1 MKNKE
6 IEYGNITLGKINKM
20 LISFIGESTF
30 YYYYEEFANE
40 GLIENWQSKDA
51 FQKYV
56 NRLVAEEDSDYSV
69 LRRTEKNGIPEL
81 LQRIIKK
88 MSEEYPTSG
97 LIFSSIIGLTYG
109 QLYERFLCID
119 LPVCETSQILKEELS
134 LSVKYY
140 VQEFFESIKK
150 EGSEYFDIVSV
161 SLLPSKERFSII
173 YDWIC
178 SESLFKNKETFY
190 KSLADSIP
198 IDKEKDPIQPEHF
211 KQIITNQIG
220 KGKNPEWKNMKQIL
234 DFLSHKNET
243 KALAGMLLEA
253 YICRNIEE
261 YFYKKTEIAE
271 NELSELF
278 NIGNRILSEH
288 LTPEVFD
295 DELTKITFNN
305 FNFKE
310 YEKKCGIIQNAITAI
325 MEDHIYLHDEKQ
337 ASDFINDIKDDVPYA
352 SSFFCSWLEGYI
364 ELSKDNYKGAL
375 NRYLKAFEARKF
387 AGKYFELFIKQAA
400 ALAILF
406 DSDDFAKSF
415 SKLRETKDPR
425 KNRRTPLSKEAK
437 KFWNYGYALEIFSKS
452 AEDTFIENIQRASNF
467 SSIFPTTKMFP
478 SDSKIHKYIT
488 EIILNSH
495 GIGISK
501 NGNLNDDMNSDYKK
515 LLAVSEENINKRI
528 RPQNNSNPF
537 QMPIISVAILYS
549 YKDKRFR
556 DLLDK
561 WFGLTDNSTAFKTI
575 SGDII
580 SDNGQCPLLN
590 ALECYRQIKFVRQ
603 ENDEL
608 CNFYKVLCKKLIDI
622 TSIDFLLITSTK
634 SKYSV
639 LDMAINTCDIELVEL
654 IVEKL
659 KNINDLKISADELSP
674 LYYTL
679 ARLVSVKFPDLEM
692 KKIKEQNETSN
703 INWKNLNVPG
713 MTDNEKMEYF
723 FGSSDVQSYKEYI
736 LGALPEFFSFY
747 IGKRETYPY
756 QTKALKEIALYLLE
770 KTENPD
776 SFILENT
783 ILNQSWTALF
793 MAVETDEPQIC
804 KALIEKGANPN
815 LILGKT
821 EDGIK
826 ITFLRRCIAFKA
838 YNVLEM
844 FLKDFKHLLEEEI
857 NEHDN
862 ELNVTPLTEFLSIML
877 DDKQYRKDEYIGFK
891 EVNKF
896 IDLFRACGAN
906 FDIESKFGSANE
918 LLKFI

>member
-1 MKNKE
+1 M
-6 IEYGNITLGKINKM
+6 
-20 LISFIGESTF
+20 
-30 YYYYEEFANE
+30 
-40 GLIENWQSKDA
+40 
-51 FQKYV
+51 
-56 NRLVAEEDSDYSV
+56 NRLVAEEDSDFSV
-69 LRRTEKNGIPEL
+69 LRSTEKNGLPEL
-81 LQRIIKK
+81 LQQIIKK

-109 QLYERFLCID
+109 QLYEKFLCID
-119 LPVCETSQILKEELS
+119 LPIRATSQILKEELA
-134 LSVKYY
+134 LSAKYY
-140 VQEFFESIKK
+140 VQDFFESINK
-150 EGSEYFDIVSV
+150 EGSDYFDIVSV

-271 NELSELF
+271 NELRELF
-278 NIGNRILSEH
+278 NIGNRIYSEQN
-288 LTPEVFD
+288 
-295 DELTKITFNN
+295 ELAKITFDN
-305 FNFKE
+305 FNFEK
-310 YEKKCGIIQNAITAI
+310 YEKQCEIIQNAITVI

-352 SSFFCSWLEGYI
+352 SSFFCSWIEGYI

-387 AGKYFELFIKQAA
+387 AGKYFEPFIKQAA

-488 EIILNSH
+488 ETIFNSL
-495 GIGISK
+495 GIYFSK
-501 NGNLNDDMNSDYKK
+501 NGNFHDAINSDYKK
-515 LLAVSEENINKRI
+515 LLEVSDENINKRI
-528 RPQNNSNPF
+528 RALNNSNSS
-537 QMPIISVAILYS
+537 QMPIVSVAILYS
-549 YKDKRFR
+549 DKDKRFR

-603 ENDEL
+603 ANDEL
-608 CNFYKVLCKKLIDI
+608 CIFYKDLCKKLINI
-622 TSIDFLLITSTK
+622 TSVDFLLVTSTK

-639 LDMAINTCDIELVEL
+639 LDMAINTCDIDLVKQ
-654 IVEKL
+654 IVEK
-659 KNINDLKISADELSP
+659 IADISELKISADEVSP

-679 ARLVSVKFPDLEM
+679 SRLMCVKFPDLEM
-692 KKIKEQNETSN
+692 KKIKEQDETSN

-713 MTDNEKMEYF
+713 LTDAEKMDYF
-723 FGSSDVQSYKEYI
+723 FGNSSFQSYKDYVV
-736 LGALPEFFSFY
+736 GVLPEFFSFY
-747 IGKRETYPY
+747 IGNRETYPY
-756 QTKALKEIALYLLE
+756 QTNALKEISLFLLD

-776 SFILENT
+776 SFIIENT
-783 ILNQSWTALF
+783 ALNQSWTALF

-804 KALIEKGANPN
+804 KALIEKGANSN
-815 LILGKT
+815 LVLGRT
-821 EDGIK
+821 HDGIN

-844 FLKDFKHLLEEEI
+844 FLKDYKHLLEKEI

-862 ELNVTPLTEFLSIML
+862 EFNFTPLTEFLNMML
-877 DDKQYRKDEYIGFK
+877 LDKQYRKNEYIGFK

-896 IDLFRACGAN
+896 IDLFRTCGAN
-906 FDIESKFGSANE
+906 FNIKSKFGSANE
-918 LLKFI
+918 MIKEFMVV